1 MFTLTTPS
9 GQTTGDICDVLAAAE
24 AGRLVGL
31 PAAPHY
37 ARHGVVANL
46 GALMAVLWAY
56 SERPR
61 PWGADEWRSEWDAQL
76 GPGNREFIRPMDE
89 PALFQRPVSPG
100 AKIEPIEPAEI
111 GPSPLG
117 DLHIRKAK
125 KVPDEA
131 VVLGHIASTLRP
143 TTGVGRGGAG
153 TRAGFLMVI
162 PTDGTIGSEIK
173 AVAEA
178 TTVSG
183 GTSAKNHIVWLS
195 PSLQKAV
202 PTSASPL
209 IDAPMAS
216 RLTPDGV
223 LHGRSERPVD
233 VDGELDPQ
241 VPLRVGK
248 SDVRPMKC
256 SNASPFR
263 WQVCL
268 GALADGVSISKAA
281 VSRAAPIVAHLHG
294 LPGLRLVTLMAENGK
309 TTGFRELIL
318 PARPATARVFALA
331 GQGSTDRPSQLA
343 RRLVAA
349 VSEAKSHLSGALLK
363 LCRNSDDEAE
373 RDVAFASAG
382 LFEADAGFAAVKLFA
397 ERLGEED
404 DDTPH
409 ITAML
414 LRRAWEHF
422 ERAASACPDPL
433 RVARGELRLR
443 EMEKTTMAPHEIPLL
458 GRQIWAILKEMR
470 SELSPNDRAAIRG
483 SGQDETPPMAV
494 WRCMSRVPPD
504 QIANPDAERIWRMAI
519 SYLGSADIGGRR
531 AGRALYGSEYPEP
544 RMQSLLANRGAG
556 HVSEA
561 LAWLRSTDTANV
573 DITPLVA
580 LALSDIMGD
589 AETRRWAERTL
600 AIDYVRP
607 PARASETQAP
617 EPAAAE

>member
-24 AGRLVGL
+24 AGGLVGL

-162 PTDGTIGSEIK
+162 PTDGTIGSEIN

-183 GTSAKNHIVWLS
+183 GTSAKDHVVWLS
-195 PSLQKAV
+195 PSLQTAV

-223 LHGRSERPVD
+223 L
-233 VDGELDPQ
+233 LDPRIARLLH
-241 VPLRVGK
+241 P
-248 SDVRPMKC
+248 
-256 SNASPFR
+256 
-263 WQVCL
+263 VCL
-268 GALADGVSISKAA
+268 
-281 VSRAAPIVAHLHG
+281 APEHIAQVIAPRHQ
-294 LPGLRLVTLMAENGK
+294 
-309 TTGFRELIL
+309 I
-318 PARPATARVFALA
+318 
-331 GQGSTDRPSQLA
+331 GQPNP
-343 RRLVAA
+343 
-349 VSEAKSHLSGALLK
+349 
-363 LCRNSDDEAE
+363 C
-373 RDVAFASAG
+373 
-382 LFEADAGFAAVKLFA
+382 
-397 ERLGEED
+397 
-404 DDTPH
+404 
-409 ITAML
+409 
-414 LRRAWEHF
+414 
-422 ERAASACPDPL
+422 
-433 RVARGELRLR
+433 RVARRRRPEFQRPAHLGQHLRIHPVGLGQPSGGAGKLAR
-443 EMEKTTMAPHEIPLL
+443 LARIDPSEGGARFAQRLHERALITTGGFQHH
-458 GRQIWAILKEMR
+458 Q
-470 SELSPNDRAAIRG
+470 RAARLCRKALQRPSLAG
-483 SGQDETPPMAV
+483 
-494 WRCMSRVPPD
+494 
-504 QIANPDAERIWRMAI
+504 NP
-519 SYLGSADIGGRR
+519 
-531 AGRALYGSEYPEP
+531 
-544 RMQSLLANRGAG
+544 
-556 HVSEA
+556 
-561 LAWLRSTDTANV
+561 TAPSVRKDVNV
-573 DITPLVA
+573 DPVL
-580 LALSDIMGD
+580 GD
-589 AETRRWAERTL
+589 VDADDVL
-600 AIDYVRP
+600 CHDK
-607 PARASETQAP
+607 RACP
-617 EPAAAE
+617 